1 MAMLRLFLGWGLMM
15 KARYFVSAGV
25 VAGLAGLSAV
35 TSPAHANAVTAD
47 AESANTNTDAN
58 TDADADAA
66 QREIIVT
73 GRNEGY
79 LALDIVR
86 ATKTP
91 TPLVDIPQAI
101 SVYTREQ
108 IEDQA
113 LQDLADVLRYTPGVS
128 SNQGEGHRDQITI
141 RGQDTTADFFVDGIR
156 DDVQYYRP
164 LYNLERVEVLKG
176 SNALL
181 FGRGGG
187 GGVVNR
193 VTKTPVLGETFYGG
207 SASVD
212 SFGAF
217 ALSGDI
223 NAAFGDSAGLRL
235 NAMYEEFDNHRDVY
249 GGNRIAIN
257 PTAGVS
263 LGERTKLL
271 LSYEYVD
278 DDRIVDRGIPAV
290 AGGTIANPAGPA
302 RGVYRTFFG
311 SPTANTSTL
320 TAHILRG
327 RLEHSFTDNLRY
339 DMTVQYADFDKA
351 YSNLFPIASNLAAG
365 RVSLDGYRDATQREN
380 FFIQGNLVWTGRT
393 GPLGHTLLAGY
404 EYGDQQSANSRQ
416 NARFVTSGTNTA
428 TFAFSNPLAIPA
440 FSFPATNRNT
450 VSDVTFYSLYVQDQ
464 VSLGDHFDIVAGVR
478 YDRFEI
484 DVNDI
489 QANRLLERTDDKWSP
504 RLGLIFKPIEPVSIY
519 ASYTKTF
526 LPRSGDQFLT
536 LTPAQATL
544 APESFDNYELGAKWD
559 IASDLRVSVA
569 VFQLDR
575 ENGVVVDPANP
586 ANSLLTGSRTRGFE
600 AQLTGQVLPGWQVNA
615 GYSYLDADERGRV
628 VAGTVANRAIG
639 QVPRHMASLW
649 NRYDVTERLGFGLGI
664 THHASQF
671 ASISN
676 TVRLPAYTRVD
687 AAVFFK
693 LSDQIDAQ
701 INVENLFDERYFP
714 ASHND
719 NNITT
724 GEPINARFTVRA
736 RF

>member
-1 MAMLRLFLGWGLMM
+1 MKSSVTRAVSTMAM
-15 KARYFVSAGV
+15 V
-25 VAGLAGLSAV
+25 LAG
-35 TSPAHANAVTAD
+35 TMISPAAATEATVA
-47 AESANTNTDAN
+47 AAAGAGATDAL
-58 TDADADAA
+58 DADADADR
-66 QREIIVT
+66 REIIVT

-86 ATKTP
+86 ASKTP
-91 TPLVDIPQAI
+91 TSLVDIPQAI

-128 SNQGEGHRDQITI
+128 SNQGEGHRDQISI

-193 VTKTPVLGETFYGG
+193 VTKTPVLDETFYGG
-207 SASVD
+207 AASVD

-217 ALSGDI
+217 ALTSDI
-223 NAAFGDSAGLRL
+223 NAALGESAGLRL
-235 NAMYEEFDNHRDVY
+235 NAMYEEFDNHRDVFE
-249 GGNRIAIN
+249 GNRIAIN
-257 PTAGVS
+257 PTAGFS
-263 LGERTKLL
+263 IGEKTRLV
-271 LSYEYVD
+271 LSYEYID
-278 DDRIVDRGIPAV
+278 DDRIVDRGIPSTT
-290 AGGTIANPAGPA
+290 GGTIANPAGPV
-302 RGVYRTFFG
+302 RGFYRTFFG
-311 SPTANTSTL
+311 SPAFNTTSL
-320 TAHILRG
+320 EAHILRG
-327 RLEHSFTDNLRY
+327 RFEHDFTDNLRY
-339 DMTVQYADFDKA
+339 DMTIQYADFDKA
-351 YSNLFPIASNLAAG
+351 YGNLFAVASNLAAG
-365 RVSLDGYRDATQREN
+365 RVTLDSYRDATQREN
-380 FFIQGNLVWTGRT
+380 LFVQGNLVWTGQT
-393 GPLGHTLLAGY
+393 GAISHTLLAGY
-404 EYGDQQSANSRQ
+404 EYGDQRSANSRQ
-416 NARFVTSGTNTA
+416 NGRFVTSGANTA
-428 TFAFSNPLAIPA
+428 TFAFTDPLVIPA
-440 FSFPATNRNT
+440 ISFPVNNRNT
-450 VSDVTFYSLYVQDQ
+450 VSDVTSYSVYLQDQ
-464 VSLGDHFDIVAGVR
+464 IGIGDHFDVVLGAR

-489 QANRLLERTDDKWSP
+489 QAGRRLSRTDTEWSP
-504 RLGLIFKPIEPVSIY
+504 RLGLIFKPAEQASIY

-544 APESFDNYELGAKWD
+544 APEAFDNYEFGAKWD
-559 IASDLRVSVA
+559 IAANLRVSAA

-575 ENGVVVDPANP
+575 ENGVVVNPANP

-615 GYSYLDADERGRV
+615 GYSYLDSDERGRV
-628 VAGTVANRAIG
+628 AAGTVANRSIG
-639 QVPRHMASLW
+639 QVPRHLASLW
-649 NRYDVTERLGFGLGI
+649 NRYDVNDRLGLGLGV
-664 THHASQF
+664 THQASQF

-676 TVRLPAYTRVD
+676 VVRLPAFTRVD

-693 LSDQIDAQ
+693 LSDQIEAQ

-724 GEPINARFTVRA
+724 GEPVNARFTVRA

>member
-1 MAMLRLFLGWGLMM
+1 MLFKSRLL
-15 KARYFVSAGV
+15 AAASAVSALAFAAPTFAQ
-25 VAGLAGLSAV
+25 VAGDAPQGEDSG
-35 TSPAHANAVTAD
+35 AD
-47 AESANTNTDAN
+47 D
-58 TDADADAA
+58 

-86 ATKTP
+86 AAKTP

-128 SNQGEGHRDQITI
+128 SNQGEGHRDQISI

-193 VTKTPVLGETFYGG
+193 VTKTPVLGETFVGG

-212 SFGAF
+212 TFGAF
-217 ALSGDI
+217 ALTSDV
-223 NAAFGDSAGLRL
+223 NAALGDSAGLRL
-235 NAMYEEFDNHRDVY
+235 NAMYEEFDNHRDAF

-257 PTAGVS
+257 PTIGAT
-263 LGERTKLL
+263 LGERTRLL
-271 LSYEYVD
+271 FSYEYVD
-278 DDRIVDRGIPAV
+278 DDRIVDRGIPSTT
-290 AGGTIANPAGPA
+290 GGTIANPAGPV
-302 RGVYRTFFG
+302 RGFYRTFFG
-311 SPTANTSTL
+311 SPELNTTSL

-327 RLEHSFTDNLRY
+327 RLEHSFTDTLRA
-339 DMTVQYADFDKA
+339 DLTVQYADYDKA
-351 YSNLFPIASNLAAG
+351 YTNLFATASNLAAG
-365 RVSLDGYRDATQREN
+365 RVTLDSYRDAQQREN
-380 FFIQGNLVWTGRT
+380 VFVQGNLVWTGTT
-393 GPLGHTLLAGY
+393 GPISHTLLAGF
-404 EYGDQQSANSRQ
+404 EYGDQQSANQRQ
-416 NARFVTSGTNTA
+416 NGRFATSGTNVA
-428 TFAFSNPLAIPA
+428 TFAFSDPLVIPA
-440 FSFPATNRNT
+440 ITFPVNNRNT
-450 VSDVTFYSLYVQDQ
+450 RSQVNVSSVYLQDQ
-464 VSLGDHFDIVAGVR
+464 IGIGDHFDIVLGAR

-489 QANRLLERTDDKWSP
+489 VAGRLLSRTDSEWSP
-504 RLGLIFKPIEPVSIY
+504 RLGLIFKPIEAMSFY

-526 LPRSGDQFLT
+526 LPRSGDQFLS
-536 LTPAQATL
+536 LTPTTATL
-544 APESFDNYELGAKWD
+544 APESFDNYEFGAKWD
-559 IASDLRVSVA
+559 IAENLRVSA
-569 VFQLDR
+569 AIFQLDR
-575 ENGVVVDPANP
+575 ENGVLVDPANP
-586 ANSLLTGSRTRGFE
+586 ANSILTGSRTRGFE
-600 AQLTGQVLPGWQVNA
+600 AQFTGQILPGWQVNA

-628 VAGTVANRAIG
+628 VAGALANRAIG
-639 QVPRHMASLW
+639 QVPRHLASLW
-649 NRYDVTERLGFGLGI
+649 NRYDVNERLGFGLGV
-664 THHASQF
+664 THQASQF

-676 TVRLPAYTRVD
+676 TVRLPAFTRVD

-693 LSDQIDAQ
+693 LTDQIEAQ
-701 INVENLFDERYFP
+701 VNVENLLDTRYFP

>member
-1 MAMLRLFLGWGLMM
+1 MKSCFARAVSTMAMVW
-15 KARYFVSAGV
+15 AGAV
-25 VAGLAGLSAV
+25 VMPAAATEATAVAAAAADPAGTEAV
-35 TSPAHANAVTAD
+35 D
-47 AESANTNTDAN
+47 AES
-58 TDADADAA
+58 DADR
-66 QREIIVT
+66 REIIVT

-86 ATKTP
+86 ASKTP
-91 TPLVDIPQAI
+91 TSLVDIPQAI

-128 SNQGEGHRDQITI
+128 TNQGEGHRDQISI

-193 VTKTPVLGETFYGG
+193 VTKTPVLDETFYGG

-217 ALSGDI
+217 ALTTDI
-223 NAAFGDSAGLRL
+223 NAALGESVGLRL
-235 NAMYEEFDNHRDVY
+235 NAMYEEFDNHRDVFE
-249 GGNRIAIN
+249 GNRIAIN
-257 PTAGVS
+257 PTAGFRI
-263 LGERTKLL
+263 GEKSRLV

-278 DDRIVDRGIPAV
+278 DDRIVDRGIPA
-290 AGGTIANPAGPA
+290 ATGGTVANPAGPV
-302 RGVYRTFFG
+302 RGFYRTFFG
-311 SPTANTSTL
+311 SPELNTTTL
-320 TAHILRG
+320 EAHILRG
-327 RLEHSFTDNLRY
+327 RLEHDFTDNLRY

-351 YSNLFPIASNLAAG
+351 YGNLFAAASNLAAG
-365 RVSLDGYRDATQREN
+365 RVTLDSYRDATQREN
-380 FFIQGNLVWTGRT
+380 FFVQGNLVWTGQT
-393 GPLGHTLLAGY
+393 GAISHTLLAGY
-404 EYGDQQSANSRQ
+404 EYGDQRSANSRQ
-416 NARFVTSGTNTA
+416 NGRFAISGTNIA
-428 TFAFSNPLAIPA
+428 TFAFTDPLVIPA
-440 FSFPATNRNT
+440 ITFPVNNRNT
-450 VSDVTFYSLYVQDQ
+450 VSDVTFYSVYLQDQ
-464 VSLGDHFDIVAGVR
+464 IGLGDHFDVVLGAR

-489 QANRLLERTDDKWSP
+489 QAGRQLSRTDTEWSP
-504 RLGLIFKPIEPVSIY
+504 RVGLIFKPLEQVSIY

-544 APESFDNYELGAKWD
+544 APEAFDNYEFGAKWD
-559 IASDLRVSVA
+559 IAANLRVSAA

-586 ANSLLTGSRTRGFE
+586 ANSLITGSRTRGFE
-600 AQLTGQVLPGWQVNA
+600 AQLTGQVMPGWQVNA

-628 VAGTVANRAIG
+628 VAGAVANRAIG
-639 QVPRHMASLW
+639 QVPRHLASLW
-649 NRYDVTERLGFGLGI
+649 NRYDVNDRLGFGLGV
-664 THHASQF
+664 THQASQF

-676 TVRLPAYTRVD
+676 IVRLPAFTRVD

-693 LSDQIDAQ
+693 LTDQIEAQ
-701 INVENLFDERYFP
+701 VNVENLFDERYFP

-724 GEPINARFTVRA
+724 GEPVNARFTVRA

>member
-1 MAMLRLFLGWGLMM
+1 MRIPVSWRWTAGASLAALNMVAMTAP
-15 KARYFVSAGV
+15 ARAEAVAADEAG
-25 VAGLAGLSAV
+25 
-35 TSPAHANAVTAD
+35 
-47 AESANTNTDAN
+47 AED
-58 TDADADAA
+58 

-73 GRNEGY
+73 GRTEGY

-86 ATKTP
+86 AAKTP

-193 VTKTPVLGETFYGG
+193 VTKTPVLGETFIAG
-207 SASVD
+207 SASFD
-212 SFGAF
+212 TFGAF
-217 ALSGDI
+217 ALTTDV
-223 NAAFGDSAGLRL
+223 NAALGDSAGLRL
-235 NAMYEEFDNHRDVY
+235 NAMYEEFDNHRDFF

-257 PTAGVS
+257 PTIGAA
-263 LGERTKLL
+263 LGENTRLL
-271 LSYEYVD
+271 FSYEYVD
-278 DDRIVDRGIPAV
+278 DDRIVDRGIPSTT
-290 AGGTIANPAGPA
+290 GGTVANPARPV
-302 RGVYRTFFG
+302 RGFYRTFFG
-311 SPTANTSTL
+311 SPEVNTTSL

-327 RLEHSFTDNLRY
+327 RLEHSFTDTLRA
-339 DMTVQYADFDKA
+339 DLTVQYADYDKA
-351 YSNLFPIASNLAAG
+351 YTNVFAAASNLAAG
-365 RVSLDGYRDATQREN
+365 RVTLDSYRDAQQREN
-380 FFIQGNLVWTGRT
+380 VFVQGNLVWTGTT
-393 GPLGHTLLAGY
+393 GPLSHTLLAGF
-404 EYGDQQSANSRQ
+404 EYGDQQSANQRQ
-416 NARFVTSGTNTA
+416 NGRFAASGSNIV
-428 TFAFSNPLAIPA
+428 TFAFTDPLAVPA
-440 FSFPATNRNT
+440 ITFPVNNRNT
-450 VSDVTFYSLYVQDQ
+450 RSQVNVSSVYLQDQ
-464 VSLGDHFDIVAGVR
+464 IGIGDHFDIVLGAR

-489 QANRLLERTDDKWSP
+489 AANRLLSRTDSEWSP
-504 RLGLIFKPIEPVSIY
+504 RLGLIFKPFEAVSFY

-526 LPRSGDQFLT
+526 LPRSGDQFLS
-536 LTPAQATL
+536 LTPTTATL
-544 APESFDNYELGAKWD
+544 APEAFDNYEFGAKWD
-559 IASDLRVSVA
+559 IAENLRVSA
-569 VFQLDR
+569 AIFQLDR

-586 ANSLLTGSRTRGFE
+586 ANSIITGSRTRGFE
-600 AQLTGQVLPGWQVNA
+600 AQFTGQILPGWQVNA

-628 VAGTVANRAIG
+628 VAGVVDNRRIG

-649 NRYDVTERLGFGLGI
+649 NRYDIDDRLGIGLGV
-664 THHASQF
+664 THQSSQF

-676 TVRLPAYTRVD
+676 TVRMPAFTRVD
-687 AAVFFK
+687 AALFFK
-693 LSDQIDAQ
+693 LTDRIEAQ
-701 INVENLFDERYFP
+701 LNVENLFDTRYFP

>member
-1 MAMLRLFLGWGLMM
+1 MISSLARASSILAMLG
-15 KARYFVSAGV
+15 AGALACPALASE
-25 VAGLAGLSAV
+25 AGAAAAAATTGETGGEAGGEAV
-35 TSPAHANAVTAD
+35 
-47 AESANTNTDAN
+47 
-58 TDADADAA
+58 DADADADR
-66 QREIIVT
+66 REIIVT
-73 GRNEGY
+73 GRSEGY

-86 ATKTP
+86 ASKTP
-91 TPLVDIPQAI
+91 TPLIDIPQAI

-128 SNQGEGHRDQITI
+128 TNQGEGHRDQISI
-141 RGQDTTADFFVDGIR
+141 RGQDTTADFFVDGVR

-164 LYNLERVEVLKG
+164 LYNLERVEILKG

-193 VTKTPVLGETFYGG
+193 VTKTPVLDETFYGG

-217 ALSGDI
+217 ALTGDI
-223 NAAFGDSAGLRL
+223 NAALGTNAGLRL
-235 NAMYEEFDNHRDVY
+235 NAIYEEFDNHRDAF
-249 GGNRIAIN
+249 GGDRIAIN
-257 PTAGVS
+257 PTAGFQI
-263 LGERTKLL
+263 GEKTRLL

-278 DDRIVDRGIPAV
+278 DDRIVDRGIPATT
-290 AGGTIANPAGPA
+290 GGTVANPAGPV
-302 RGVYRTFFG
+302 RGFYRTFFG
-311 SPTANTSTL
+311 SADVNRTSL
-320 TAHILRG
+320 VAHIVRG
-327 RLEHSFTDNLRY
+327 RFEHSFTDTLRY
-339 DMTVQYADFDKA
+339 DMTVQYADFDKS
-351 YSNLFPIASNLAAG
+351 YGNLFAVASNLAAG
-365 RVSLDGYRDATQREN
+365 RVTLDSYRDATQREN
-380 FFIQGNLVWTGRT
+380 LFVQGNLVWTGQT
-393 GPLGHTLLAGY
+393 GLFSHTLLAGY
-404 EYGDQQSANSRQ
+404 EFGDQRSANNRQ
-416 NARFVTSGTNTA
+416 NGRFAASGASVA
-428 TFAFSNPLAIPA
+428 TFAFTDPLVIPA
-440 FSFPATNRNT
+440 ITFPVTNRNT
-450 VSDVTFYSLYVQDQ
+450 VSDVTFTSVYLQDQ
-464 VSLGDHFDIVAGVR
+464 IGIGDHFDIVLGAR

-489 QANRLLERTDDKWSP
+489 QAGRQLSRTDTEWSP
-504 RLGLIFKPIEPVSIY
+504 RLGLIFKPVEQVSIY

-544 APESFDNYELGAKWD
+544 APEAFDNYEFGAKWE
-559 IASDLRVSVA
+559 IASNLGLSAA

-575 ENGVVVDPANP
+575 KNGVVVDPANP
-586 ANSLLTGSRTRGFE
+586 ASSLLTGSRTRGFE
-600 AQLTGQVLPGWQVNA
+600 AQLTGQLLPGWQINA

-628 VAGTVANRAIG
+628 VAGVVANRSIG
-639 QVPRHMASLW
+639 QVPRHLASLW
-649 NRYDVTERLGFGLGI
+649 NRYDVNDRLGFGLGV
-664 THHASQF
+664 THQASQF

-676 TVRLPAYTRVD
+676 TVRLPAFTRVD
-687 AAVFFK
+687 AALFFR

-701 INVENLFDERYFP
+701 INVENLFDTRYFP

>member
-1 MAMLRLFLGWGLMM
+1 M
-15 KARYFVSAGV
+15 KSTLAHASSTLAILWAGTLV
-25 VAGLAGLSAV
+25 IPAVAAGSPVHTAASAV
-35 TSPAHANAVTAD
+35 AQTD
-47 AESANTNTDAN
+47 MAEA
-58 TDADADAA
+58 DADADADR
-66 QREIIVT
+66 REIIVT
-73 GRNEGY
+73 GRSEGY

-86 ATKTP
+86 AAKTP
-91 TPLVDIPQAI
+91 TSLVDIPQAI

-128 SNQGEGHRDQITI
+128 SNQGEGHRDQISI

-187 GGVVNR
+187 GGVINR

-217 ALSGDI
+217 ALTSDV
-223 NAAFGDSAGLRL
+223 NAALGDSAGLRL
-235 NAMYEEFDNHRDVY
+235 NAMYEEFDNHRDVFS
-249 GGNRIAIN
+249 GNRIAIN
-257 PTAGVS
+257 PTAGFRV
-263 LGERTKLL
+263 GEKTRLL

-278 DDRIVDRGIPAV
+278 DDRIVDRGIPSTT
-290 AGGTIANPAGPA
+290 GGTIANPARPV
-302 RGVYRTFFG
+302 RGFYRTFFG
-311 SPTANTSTL
+311 SPQLNTTTL
-320 TAHILRG
+320 QAHIL
-327 RLEHSFTDNLRY
+327 HDFTDNLRY

-351 YSNLFPIASNLAAG
+351 YGNLFAAASNLAAG
-365 RVSLDGYRDATQREN
+365 RVTLDSYRDATQREN
-380 FFIQGNLVWTGRT
+380 FFVQGNLVWTGQT
-393 GPLGHTLLAGY
+393 GAISHTLLAGY
-404 EYGDQQSANSRQ
+404 EYGDQRSANSRQ
-416 NARFVTSGTNTA
+416 NGRFATSGTNIA
-428 TFAFSNPLAIPA
+428 TFAFTDPLVIPA
-440 FSFPATNRNT
+440 ITFPVNNRNT
-450 VSDVTFYSLYVQDQ
+450 VSDVTFYSLYLQDQ
-464 VSLGDHFDIVAGVR
+464 IGIGDHFDIVLGAR

-484 DVNDI
+484 DVDDI
-489 QANRLLERTDDKWSP
+489 QANRQLSRTDTEWSP
-504 RLGLIFKPIEPVSIY
+504 RLGLIFKPLEHVSIY

-544 APESFDNYELGAKWD
+544 APEAFDNYEFGAKWD
-559 IASDLRVSVA
+559 IAGNVRVSAA

-586 ANSLLTGSRTRGFE
+586 ANSLITGSRTRGFE

-615 GYSYLDADERGRV
+615 GYSYLDADERGRI
-628 VAGTVANRAIG
+628 VAGAVANRSIG
-639 QVPRHMASLW
+639 QVPRHMGSLW
-649 NRYDVTERLGFGLGI
+649 NRYDVNDRLGFGLGVL
-664 THHASQF
+664 HQASQF

-676 TVRLPAYTRVD
+676 IVRLPAFTRVD

>member
-1 MAMLRLFLGWGLMM
+1 MKSTLAQASSTLAILWAGTLVLPAAAGSPVHAAASAAAQTDMA
-15 KARYFVSAGV
+15 
-25 VAGLAGLSAV
+25 
-35 TSPAHANAVTAD
+35 
-47 AESANTNTDAN
+47 
-58 TDADADAA
+58 DADADADA
-66 QREIIVT
+66 DRREIIVT
-73 GRNEGY
+73 GRSEGY

-86 ATKTP
+86 AAKTP
-91 TPLVDIPQAI
+91 TSLVDIPQAI

-128 SNQGEGHRDQITI
+128 SNQGEGHRDQISI

-187 GGVVNR
+187 GGVINR

-217 ALSGDI
+217 ALTSDI
-223 NAAFGDSAGLRL
+223 NAALGDAAGLRL
-235 NAMYEEFDNHRDVY
+235 NAMYEEFDNHRDVFS
-249 GGNRIAIN
+249 GNRIAIN
-257 PTAGVS
+257 PTAGFRV
-263 LGERTKLL
+263 GEKTRLL
-271 LSYEYVD
+271 LSYEFVD
-278 DDRIVDRGIPAV
+278 DDRIVDRGIPSTT
-290 AGGTIANPAGPA
+290 GGTIASPA
-302 RGVYRTFFG
+302 RPVRGFYRTFFG
-311 SPTANTSTL
+311 SPQLNTTTL
-320 TAHILRG
+320 QAHILRG
-327 RLEHSFTDNLRY
+327 RVEHDLTDNLRY

-351 YSNLFPIASNLAAG
+351 YGNLFPVASNLAAG
-365 RVSLDGYRDATQREN
+365 RVTLDSYRDATKREN
-380 FFIQGNLVWTGRT
+380 FFVQGNLVWTGQT
-393 GPLGHTLLAGY
+393 GAISHTLLAGY
-404 EYGDQQSANSRQ
+404 EYGDQRSANSRQ
-416 NARFVTSGTNTA
+416 NGRFATSGTNTA
-428 TFAFSNPLAIPA
+428 TFAFTDPLVIPA
-440 FSFPATNRNT
+440 ITFPVNNRNT
-450 VSDVTFYSLYVQDQ
+450 VSDVTFYSLYLQDQ
-464 VSLGDHFDIVAGVR
+464 IGIGDHFDIVLGAR

-484 DVNDI
+484 DVDDI
-489 QANRLLERTDDKWSP
+489 QASRQLSRTDTEWSP
-504 RLGLIFKPIEPVSIY
+504 RLGLIFKPLEQVSIY

-544 APESFDNYELGAKWD
+544 APEAFDNYEFGAKWD
-559 IASDLRVSVA
+559 IAGNVRVSAA

-586 ANSLLTGSRTRGFE
+586 ANSLITGSRTRGFE

-615 GYSYLDADERGRV
+615 GYSYLDADERGRI
-628 VAGTVANRAIG
+628 VAGAVATRSIG

-649 NRYDVTERLGFGLGI
+649 NRYDVNDRLGFGLGVL
-664 THHASQF
+664 HQASQF

-676 TVRLPAYTRVD
+676 IVRLPAFTRVD

>member
-1 MAMLRLFLGWGLMM
+1 MRGNVRIAGALAAVSWLAM
-15 KARYFVSAGV
+15 VSA
-25 VAGLAGLSAV
+25 
-35 TSPAHANAVTAD
+35 TSPAYAASDNAAAD
-47 AESANTNTDAN
+47 AIDAATSAD
-58 TDADADAA
+58 A

-86 ATKTP
+86 AAKTP

-128 SNQGEGHRDQITI
+128 SNQGEGHRDQISI

-193 VTKTPVLGETFYGG
+193 VTKTPVLGETFYAG

-217 ALSGDI
+217 ALTSDV
-223 NAAFGDSAGLRL
+223 NASLGDSAGFRM
-235 NAMYEEFDNHRDVY
+235 NSMYEEFDNHRDFF
-249 GGNRIAIN
+249 GGDRIAIN
-257 PTAGVS
+257 PTIGAA
-263 LGERTKLL
+263 LGERTRLL
-271 LSYEYVD
+271 LSYEYID
-278 DDRIVDRGIPAV
+278 DDRIVDRGIPATT
-290 AGGTIANPAGPA
+290 GGTIANPARPV
-302 RGVYRTFFG
+302 RGFYRTFFG
-311 SPTANTSTL
+311 SPQINRTSL
-320 TAHILRG
+320 EAHIVRG

-339 DMTVQYADFDKA
+339 DMTVQYADYDKA
-351 YSNLFPIASNLAAG
+351 YGNLFAIASNLAAG
-365 RVSLDGYRDATQREN
+365 RVTLDSYRDSTRREN
-380 FFIQGNLVWTGRT
+380 VFVQGNLVWTGQT
-393 GPLGHTLLAGY
+393 GPFSHTLLAGY
-404 EYGDQQSANSRQ
+404 EYGDQRSANSRQ
-416 NARFVTSGTNTA
+416 NGRFATSGTSTA
-428 TFAFSNPLAIPA
+428 TFAFADPLVIPA
-440 FSFPATNRNT
+440 ITFPVTNRNT
-450 VSDVTFYSLYVQDQ
+450 VSNATVYSLYLQDQ
-464 VSLGDHFDIVAGVR
+464 IGIGEHFDVVLGAR

-489 QANRLLERTDDKWSP
+489 QAARQLSRTDTEWSP
-504 RLGLIFKPIEPVSIY
+504 RIGLIFKPVEQMSFY

-544 APESFDNYELGAKWD
+544 APEAFDNYEIGAKWD
-559 IASDLRVSVA
+559 IADNLRVSA
-569 VFQLDR
+569 AIFQLDR

-586 ANSLLTGSRTRGFE
+586 SNSLITGSRTRGFE
-600 AQLTGQVLPGWQVNA
+600 AQFTGQITPAWQVNA

-628 VAGTVANRAIG
+628 AAGAIANRSIG
-639 QVPRHMASLW
+639 QVPRHLASVW
-649 NRYDVTERLGFGLGI
+649 NRYDVNDRLGFGLGV
-664 THHASQF
+664 THQASQF

-676 TVRLPAYTRVD
+676 TVRLPAFTRVD

-693 LSDQIDAQ
+693 VTEQIDAQ
-701 INVENLFDERYFP
+701 INVENLFDDRYFP

-724 GEPINARFTVRA
+724 GEPINARFTLRA

>member
-1 MAMLRLFLGWGLMM
+1 MRGNVRIAGALAAVSWLAMM
-15 KARYFVSAGV
+15 SA
-25 VAGLAGLSAV
+25 
-35 TSPAHANAVTAD
+35 TSPAYAASDNAAAD
-47 AESANTNTDAN
+47 AIDAATSAD
-58 TDADADAA
+58 A

-86 ATKTP
+86 AAKTP

-128 SNQGEGHRDQITI
+128 SNQGEGHRDQISI

-193 VTKTPVLGETFYGG
+193 VTKTPVLGETFYAG

-212 SFGAF
+212 SLGAF
-217 ALSGDI
+217 ALTSDV
-223 NAAFGDSAGLRL
+223 NASLGDSAGFRM
-235 NAMYEEFDNHRDVY
+235 NSMYEEFDNHRDFF
-249 GGNRIAIN
+249 GGDRIAIN
-257 PTAGVS
+257 PTIGAA
-263 LGERTKLL
+263 LGERTRLL
-271 LSYEYVD
+271 LSYEYID
-278 DDRIVDRGIPAV
+278 DDRIVDRGIPATT
-290 AGGTIANPAGPA
+290 GGTIANPARPV
-302 RGVYRTFFG
+302 RGFYRTFFG
-311 SPTANTSTL
+311 SPQINRTSL
-320 TAHILRG
+320 EAHIVRG

-339 DMTVQYADFDKA
+339 DMTVQYADYDKA
-351 YSNLFPIASNLAAG
+351 YGNLFAIASNLAAG
-365 RVSLDGYRDATQREN
+365 RVTLDSYRDSTRREN
-380 FFIQGNLVWTGRT
+380 VFVQGNLVWTGQT
-393 GPLGHTLLAGY
+393 GPFSHTLLAGY
-404 EYGDQQSANSRQ
+404 EYGDQRSANSRQ
-416 NARFVTSGTNTA
+416 NGRFATSGTSTA
-428 TFAFSNPLAIPA
+428 TFAFADPLVIPA
-440 FSFPATNRNT
+440 ITFPVTNRNT
-450 VSDVTFYSLYVQDQ
+450 VSNATVYSLYLQDQ
-464 VSLGDHFDIVAGVR
+464 IGIGEHFDVVLGAR

-489 QANRLLERTDDKWSP
+489 QAARQLSRTDTEWSP
-504 RLGLIFKPIEPVSIY
+504 RIGLIFKPVEQMSFY

-544 APESFDNYELGAKWD
+544 APEAFDNYEIGAKWD
-559 IASDLRVSVA
+559 IADNLRVSA
-569 VFQLDR
+569 AIFQLDR

-586 ANSLLTGSRTRGFE
+586 SNSLITGSRTRGFE
-600 AQLTGQVLPGWQVNA
+600 AQFTGQITPAWQVNA

-628 VAGTVANRAIG
+628 AAGAIANRSIG
-639 QVPRHMASLW
+639 QVPRHLASVW
-649 NRYDVTERLGFGLGI
+649 NRYDVNDRLGFGLGV
-664 THHASQF
+664 THQASQF

-676 TVRLPAYTRVD
+676 TVRLPAFTRVD

-693 LSDQIDAQ
+693 VTEQIDAQ
-701 INVENLFDERYFP
+701 INVENLFDDRYFP

-724 GEPINARFTVRA
+724 GEPINARFTLRA

>member
-1 MAMLRLFLGWGLMM
+1 MLFKSRLLV
-15 KARYFVSAGV
+15 AVSAVSVLSLGAPAFAQT
-25 VAGLAGLSAV
+25 AG
-35 TSPAHANAVTAD
+35 
-47 AESANTNTDAN
+47 
-58 TDADADAA
+58 DAA
-66 QREIIVT
+66 QGEDTAAEDQREIIVT
-73 GRNEGY
+73 GRSEGY

-86 ATKTP
+86 AAKTP

-128 SNQGEGHRDQITI
+128 SNQGEGHRDQISI
-141 RGQDTTADFFVDGIR
+141 RGQDTTADFFVDGVR

-164 LYNLERVEVLKG
+164 LYNLERVEILKG

-212 SFGAF
+212 TFGAF
-217 ALSGDI
+217 ALTSDV
-223 NAAFGDSAGLRL
+223 NAALGDSAGLRI
-235 NAMYEEFDNHRDVY
+235 NTMYEEFDNHRDAF

-257 PTAGVS
+257 PTIGAA
-263 LGERTKLL
+263 LGEKTRLL
-271 LSYEYVD
+271 FSYEFID
-278 DDRIVDRGIPAV
+278 DDRIVDRGIPSTT
-290 AGGTIANPAGPA
+290 GGTIANPAGPV

-311 SPTANTSTL
+311 SPELNTTSL
-320 TAHILRG
+320 EAHILRG
-327 RLEHSFTDNLRY
+327 RLEHSFTDTLRF
-339 DMTVQYADFDKA
+339 DMTVQYADYDKA
-351 YSNLFPIASNLAAG
+351 YTNLFAAASNLAAG
-365 RVSLDGYRDATQREN
+365 RVTLDSYRDTTQREN
-380 FFIQGNLVWTGRT
+380 FFVQGNLVWTGQT
-393 GPLGHTLLAGY
+393 GPLSHTLLAGF
-404 EYGDQQSANSRQ
+404 EYGDQQSANARQ
-416 NARFVTSGTNTA
+416 NGRFATSGTNVA
-428 TFAFSNPLAIPA
+428 TFAFTDPLVIPA
-440 FSFPATNRNT
+440 ITFPVNNRNT
-450 VSDVTFYSLYVQDQ
+450 RSQVNFTSVYLQDQ
-464 VSLGDHFDIVAGVR
+464 IGIGEYFDLVLGAR

-489 QANRLLERTDDKWSP
+489 QAGRLLARTDTEWSP
-504 RLGLIFKPIEPVSIY
+504 RLGLIFKPMEQMSFY

-526 LPRSGDQFLT
+526 LPRSGDQFLS

-544 APESFDNYELGAKWD
+544 APESFDNYEIGAKWD
-559 IASDLRVSVA
+559 IADNLRVSA
-569 VFQLDR
+569 AIFQLDR

-586 ANSLLTGSRTRGFE
+586 ANSILTGSRTRGFE
-600 AQLTGQVLPGWQVNA
+600 AQFTGQILPGWQVNA

-628 VAGTVANRAIG
+628 VAGALANRAIG

-649 NRYDVTERLGFGLGI
+649 NRYDVNERLGFGLGV
-664 THHASQF
+664 THQASQF

-676 TVRLPAYTRVD
+676 TVRLPAFTRVD
-687 AAVFFK
+687 AALFFK
-693 LSDQIDAQ
+693 LTDQIEAQ
-701 INVENLFDERYFP
+701 VNVENLFDTRYFP

>member
-1 MAMLRLFLGWGLMM
+1 M
-15 KARYFVSAGV
+15 KSTLAHASSTLAILWAGTLV
-25 VAGLAGLSAV
+25 IPAAAAGSTVHTAASAV
-35 TSPAHANAVTAD
+35 AQTD
-47 AESANTNTDAN
+47 MAEA
-58 TDADADAA
+58 DADADDDR
-66 QREIIVT
+66 REIIVT
-73 GRNEGY
+73 GRSEGY

-86 ATKTP
+86 AAKTP
-91 TPLVDIPQAI
+91 TSLVDIPQAI

-128 SNQGEGHRDQITI
+128 SNQGEGHRDQISI

-187 GGVVNR
+187 GGVINR

-217 ALSGDI
+217 ALTSDV
-223 NAAFGDSAGLRL
+223 NAALGDSAGLRL
-235 NAMYEEFDNHRDVY
+235 NAMYEEFDNHRDVFS
-249 GGNRIAIN
+249 GNRIAIN
-257 PTAGVS
+257 PTAGFRV
-263 LGERTKLL
+263 GEKTRLL

-278 DDRIVDRGIPAV
+278 DDRIVDRGIPSTT
-290 AGGTIANPAGPA
+290 GGTIANPARPV
-302 RGVYRTFFG
+302 RGFYRTFFG
-311 SPTANTSTL
+311 SPQLNTTTL
-320 TAHILRG
+320 QAHILRG
-327 RLEHSFTDNLRY
+327 RVEHDFTDNLRY

-351 YSNLFPIASNLAAG
+351 YGNLFAAASNLAAG
-365 RVSLDGYRDATQREN
+365 RVTLDSYRDATQREN
-380 FFIQGNLVWTGRT
+380 FFVQGNLVWTGQT
-393 GPLGHTLLAGY
+393 GAISHTLLAGY
-404 EYGDQQSANSRQ
+404 EYGDQRSANSRQ
-416 NARFVTSGTNTA
+416 NGRFATSGTNIA
-428 TFAFSNPLAIPA
+428 TFAFTDPLVIPA
-440 FSFPATNRNT
+440 ITFPVNNRNT
-450 VSDVTFYSLYVQDQ
+450 VSDVTFYSLYLQDQ
-464 VSLGDHFDIVAGVR
+464 IGIGDHFDIVLGAR

-484 DVNDI
+484 DVDDI
-489 QANRLLERTDDKWSP
+489 QANRQLSRTDTEWSP
-504 RLGLIFKPIEPVSIY
+504 RLGLIFKPLEQVSIY

-544 APESFDNYELGAKWD
+544 APEAFDNYEFGAKWD
-559 IASDLRVSVA
+559 IAGNVRVSAA

-586 ANSLLTGSRTRGFE
+586 ANSLITGSRTRGFE

-615 GYSYLDADERGRV
+615 GYSYLDADERGRI
-628 VAGTVANRAIG
+628 VAGAVANRSIG

-649 NRYDVTERLGFGLGI
+649 NRYDVNDRLGFGLGVL
-664 THHASQF
+664 HQASQF

-676 TVRLPAYTRVD
+676 IVRLPAFTRVD

>member
-1 MAMLRLFLGWGLMM
+1 MLFKSRLL
-15 KARYFVSAGV
+15 AAASAVSALAFAAPTFAQ
-25 VAGLAGLSAV
+25 VAGDAPQGEDSG
-35 TSPAHANAVTAD
+35 AD
-47 AESANTNTDAN
+47 D
-58 TDADADAA
+58 

-86 ATKTP
+86 AAKTP

-128 SNQGEGHRDQITI
+128 SNQGEGHRDQISI

-193 VTKTPVLGETFYGG
+193 VTKTPVLGETFVGG

-212 SFGAF
+212 TFGAF
-217 ALSGDI
+217 ALTSDV
-223 NAAFGDSAGLRL
+223 NAALGDSAGLRL
-235 NAMYEEFDNHRDVY
+235 NAMYEEFDNHRDAF
-249 GGNRIAIN
+249 GGDRIAIN
-257 PTAGVS
+257 PTIGAT
-263 LGERTKLL
+263 LGERTRLL
-271 LSYEYVD
+271 FSYEYVD
-278 DDRIVDRGIPAV
+278 DDRIVDRGIPSTT
-290 AGGTIANPAGPA
+290 GGTIANPAGPV
-302 RGVYRTFFG
+302 RGFYRTFFG
-311 SPTANTSTL
+311 SPELNTTSL

-327 RLEHSFTDNLRY
+327 RLEHSFTDTLRA
-339 DMTVQYADFDKA
+339 DLTVQYADYDKA
-351 YSNLFPIASNLAAG
+351 YTNLFATASNLAAG
-365 RVSLDGYRDATQREN
+365 RVTLDSYRDAQQREN
-380 FFIQGNLVWTGRT
+380 VFVQGNLVWTGTT
-393 GPLGHTLLAGY
+393 GPISHTLLAGF
-404 EYGDQQSANSRQ
+404 EYGDQQSANQRQ
-416 NARFVTSGTNTA
+416 NGRFATSGTNVA
-428 TFAFSNPLAIPA
+428 TFAFSDPLVIPA
-440 FSFPATNRNT
+440 ITFPVNNRNT
-450 VSDVTFYSLYVQDQ
+450 RSQVNVSSVYLQDQ
-464 VSLGDHFDIVAGVR
+464 IGIGDHFDIVLGAR

-489 QANRLLERTDDKWSP
+489 VAGRLLSRTDSEWSP
-504 RLGLIFKPIEPVSIY
+504 RLGLIFKPIEAMSFY

-526 LPRSGDQFLT
+526 LPRSGDQFLS
-536 LTPAQATL
+536 LTPTTATL
-544 APESFDNYELGAKWD
+544 APESFDNYEFGAKWD
-559 IASDLRVSVA
+559 IAENLRVSA
-569 VFQLDR
+569 AIFQLDR

-586 ANSLLTGSRTRGFE
+586 ANSILTGSRTRGFE
-600 AQLTGQVLPGWQVNA
+600 AQFTGQILPGWQVNA

-628 VAGTVANRAIG
+628 VAGALANRAIG
-639 QVPRHMASLW
+639 QVPRHLASLW
-649 NRYDVTERLGFGLGI
+649 NRYDVNGRLGFGLGV
-664 THHASQF
+664 THQASQF

-676 TVRLPAYTRVD
+676 TVRLPAFTRVD

-693 LSDQIDAQ
+693 LTDQIEAQ
-701 INVENLFDERYFP
+701 VNVENLLDTRYFP

>member
-1 MAMLRLFLGWGLMM
+1 MLFKSRLLVAVSIVAVLGMATPAL
-15 KARYFVSAGV
+15 AQSAGD
-25 VAGLAGLSAV
+25 AV
-35 TSPAHANAVTAD
+35 QGEDTA
-47 AESANTNTDAN
+47 
-58 TDADADAA
+58 ADD

-86 ATKTP
+86 AAKTP

-113 LQDLADVLRYTPGVS
+113 LQDLSDVLRYTPGVS
-128 SNQGEGHRDQITI
+128 SNQGEGHRDQISI

-164 LYNLERVEVLKG
+164 LYNLERVEILKG

-193 VTKTPVLGETFYGG
+193 VTKTPVLGETFFGG

-212 SFGAF
+212 TFGAF
-217 ALSGDI
+217 ALTSDI
-223 NAAFGDSAGLRL
+223 NAALGDTAGLRL
-235 NAMYEEFDNHRDVY
+235 NAMYEEFDNHRDFF

-257 PTAGVS
+257 PTIGAA
-263 LGERTKLL
+263 LGEKTRLL
-271 LSYEYVD
+271 FSYEYVD
-278 DDRIVDRGIPAV
+278 DDRIVDRGIPSTT
-290 AGGTIANPAGPA
+290 GGTIANPARPV
-302 RGVYRTFFG
+302 RGFYRTFFG
-311 SPTANTSTL
+311 SPQLNTTTL

-327 RLEHSFTDNLRY
+327 RLEHSFTDTLRA
-339 DMTVQYADFDKA
+339 DLTVQYADYDKA
-351 YSNLFPIASNLAAG
+351 YGNLFAAASNLAAG
-365 RVSLDGYRDATQREN
+365 RVTLDSYRDAQQREN
-380 FFIQGNLVWTGRT
+380 VFVQGNLVWTGQT
-393 GPLGHTLLAGY
+393 GPISHTLLAGF
-404 EYGDQQSANSRQ
+404 EYGDQQSANQRQ
-416 NARFVTSGTNTA
+416 NGRFATSGTNVA
-428 TFAFSNPLAIPA
+428 TFAFTDPLVIPA
-440 FSFPATNRNT
+440 ITFPVNNRNT
-450 VSDVTFYSLYVQDQ
+450 LSQVNVASVYLQDQ
-464 VSLGDHFDIVAGVR
+464 IGIGDHFDIVLGAR

-489 QANRLLERTDDKWSP
+489 VANRLLSRTDSEWSP
-504 RLGLIFKPIEPVSIY
+504 RLGLIFKPIEAMSFY

-544 APESFDNYELGAKWD
+544 APESFDNYEFGAKWD
-559 IASDLRVSVA
+559 IAENLRVSA
-569 VFQLDR
+569 AIFQLDR

-586 ANSLLTGSRTRGFE
+586 ANSIITGSRTRGLE
-600 AQLTGQVLPGWQVNA
+600 AQFTGQILPGWQVNA

-628 VAGTVANRAIG
+628 VAGVVDNRRIG

-649 NRYDVTERLGFGLGI
+649 NRYDVNERLGFGLGV
-664 THHASQF
+664 THQASQF

-676 TVRLPAYTRVD
+676 TVRLPAFTRVD
-687 AAVFFK
+687 AALFFK
-693 LSDQIDAQ
+693 LTEQIEAQ
-701 INVENLFDERYFP
+701 VNVENVFDTRYFP

>member
-1 MAMLRLFLGWGLMM
+1 MLFKSRLLVAVSTVAVLGMATPAL
-15 KARYFVSAGV
+15 AQSAGE
-25 VAGLAGLSAV
+25 AV
-35 TSPAHANAVTAD
+35 QGEDTA
-47 AESANTNTDAN
+47 
-58 TDADADAA
+58 ADD

-86 ATKTP
+86 AAKTP

-128 SNQGEGHRDQITI
+128 SNQGEGHRDQISI

-193 VTKTPVLGETFYGG
+193 VTKTPVLGETFFGG

-212 SFGAF
+212 TFRAF
-217 ALSGDI
+217 ALTSDI
-223 NAAFGDSAGLRL
+223 NAALGDSAGLRL
-235 NAMYEEFDNHRDVY
+235 NAMYEEFDNHRDFF

-257 PTAGVS
+257 PTIGAA
-263 LGERTKLL
+263 LGEKTRLL

-278 DDRIVDRGIPAV
+278 DDRTVDRGIPSTT
-290 AGGTIANPAGPA
+290 GGTIANPARPV
-302 RGVYRTFFG
+302 RGFYRTFFG
-311 SPTANTSTL
+311 SPQLNTTSL

-327 RLEHSFTDNLRY
+327 RLEHSFTDTLRA
-339 DMTVQYADFDKA
+339 DLTVQYADYDKA
-351 YSNLFPIASNLAAG
+351 YTNLFAAASNLAAG
-365 RVSLDGYRDATQREN
+365 RVTLDSYRDTTKREN
-380 FFIQGNLVWTGRT
+380 FFVQGNLVWTGQT
-393 GPLGHTLLAGY
+393 GPLSHTLLAGF
-404 EYGDQQSANSRQ
+404 EYGDQQSANQRQ
-416 NARFVTSGTNTA
+416 NGRFATSGTNTA
-428 TFAFSNPLAIPA
+428 TFAFTDPLVIPA
-440 FSFPATNRNT
+440 ITFPVTNRNT
-450 VSDVTFYSLYVQDQ
+450 RSDVTFTSVYLQDQ
-464 VSLGDHFDIVAGVR
+464 IGLGDHFDIVLGAR

-489 QANRLLERTDDKWSP
+489 VAGRLLARTDSEWSP
-504 RLGLIFKPIEPVSIY
+504 RLGLIFKPIEAMSFY

-559 IASDLRVSVA
+559 IAENLRVSA
-569 VFQLDR
+569 AIFQLDR

-586 ANSLLTGSRTRGFE
+586 ANSILTGSRTRGFE
-600 AQLTGQVLPGWQVNA
+600 AQFTGQILPGWQINA

-628 VAGTVANRAIG
+628 VAGVLANRAIG

-649 NRYDVTERLGFGLGI
+649 NRYDVNERLGFGLGV
-664 THHASQF
+664 THQASQF

-676 TVRLPAYTRVD
+676 TVRLPAFTRVD

-693 LSDQIDAQ
+693 LTDRIEAQ
-701 INVENLFDERYFP
+701 VNVENLFDTRYFP

>member
-1 MAMLRLFLGWGLMM
+1 MLFKSRLLVAASAVSVVALAAPAF
-15 KARYFVSAGV
+15 AQSAG
-25 VAGLAGLSAV
+25 
-35 TSPAHANAVTAD
+35 
-47 AESANTNTDAN
+47 
-58 TDADADAA
+58 DAA
-66 QREIIVT
+66 QGEDAAAGDQREIIVT

-86 ATKTP
+86 AAKTP

-128 SNQGEGHRDQITI
+128 SNQGEGHRDQISI

-164 LYNLERVEVLKG
+164 LYNLERVEILKG

-193 VTKTPVLGETFYGG
+193 VTKTPVLGETFFGG

-217 ALSGDI
+217 AFTSDV
-223 NAAFGDSAGLRL
+223 NAALGGSAGLRV
-235 NAMYEEFDNHRDVY
+235 NAMYEEFDNHRDFF
-249 GGNRIAIN
+249 GGNRVAIN
-257 PTAGVS
+257 PTIGAT
-263 LGERTKLL
+263 LGEKTRLL
-271 LSYEYVD
+271 FSYEYVD
-278 DDRIVDRGIPAV
+278 DDRTVDRGIPSTT
-290 AGGTIANPAGPA
+290 GGTIANPARPV
-302 RGVYRTFFG
+302 RGFYRTFFG
-311 SPTANTSTL
+311 SPQLNTTTL

-327 RLEHSFTDNLRY
+327 RLEHSFTDTLRA
-339 DMTVQYADFDKA
+339 DLTVQYADYDKA
-351 YSNLFPIASNLAAG
+351 YTNLFAAASNLAAG
-365 RVSLDGYRDATQREN
+365 RVTLDSYRDTTQREN
-380 FFIQGNLVWTGRT
+380 FFVQGNLVWTGQT
-393 GPLGHTLLAGY
+393 GPLSHTLLAGF
-404 EYGDQQSANSRQ
+404 EYGDQQSANARQ
-416 NARFVTSGTNTA
+416 NGRFATSGSNVA
-428 TFAFSNPLAIPA
+428 TFAFTDPLNIPA
-440 FSFPATNRNT
+440 ITFPVTNRNT
-450 VSDVTFYSLYVQDQ
+450 RSQVNFTSVYLQDQ
-464 VSLGDHFDIVAGVR
+464 IGIGDHFDIVLGAR

-489 QANRLLERTDDKWSP
+489 QANRLLSRTDSEWSP
-504 RLGLIFKPIEPVSIY
+504 RLGLIFKPIEAMSFY

-526 LPRSGDQFLT
+526 LPRSGDQFLS

-544 APESFDNYELGAKWD
+544 APESFDNYEIGAKWD
-559 IASDLRVSVA
+559 IAENLRVSA
-569 VFQLDR
+569 AIFQLDR

-586 ANSLLTGSRTRGFE
+586 ANSILTGSRTRGFE
-600 AQLTGQVLPGWQVNA
+600 AQLTGQILPGWQINA

-628 VAGTVANRAIG
+628 VAGALANRAIG

-664 THHASQF
+664 THQASQF

-676 TVRLPAYTRVD
+676 TVRLPAFTRVD

-693 LSDQIDAQ
+693 LTDRIEAQ
-701 INVENLFDERYFP
+701 VNVENLFDTRYFP

>member
-1 MAMLRLFLGWGLMM
+1 MTARFFISASAAACAVMLTSATAPVMAQTATDTL
-15 KARYFVSAGV
+15 ASDSA
-25 VAGLAGLSAV
+25 
-35 TSPAHANAVTAD
+35 
-47 AESANTNTDAN
+47 E
-58 TDADADAA
+58 ADAA

-73 GRNEGY
+73 GRSEGY

-86 ATKTP
+86 AAKTP

-164 LYNLERVEVLKG
+164 LYNLERVEILKG

-193 VTKTPVLGETFYGG
+193 VTKTPVLDETFYGG

-217 ALSGDI
+217 AFTTDVNLALGDV
-223 NAAFGDSAGLRL
+223 AGFRL
-235 NAMYEEFDNHRDVY
+235 NAMVEEFDNHRDVF
-249 GGNRIAIN
+249 GGNRFAVN
-257 PTAGVS
+257 PSVGVS
-263 LGERTKLL
+263 LGEKTRLL
-271 LSYEYVD
+271 VSYEYVD

-290 AGGTIANPAGPA
+290 AGGTVVNPAGPA

-311 SPTANTSTL
+311 SPDANTATL
-320 TAHILRG
+320 QAHILRG

-339 DMTVQYADFDKA
+339 DMTVQYADFEKA
-351 YSNLFPIASNLAAG
+351 YSNIYAIASNLAAG
-365 RVSLDGYRDATQREN
+365 RVGLDGYRDATQRKN
-380 FFIQGNLVWTGRT
+380 FLIQGNLVWTGQT
-393 GPLGHTLLAGY
+393 GPIGHTLLAGY
-404 EYGDQQSANSRQ
+404 EYGDQQSANNRQ
-416 NARFVTSGTNTA
+416 NVRFASTGTNTVSL
-428 TFAFSNPLAIPA
+428 AFSDPLVIPA
-440 FSFPATNRNT
+440 FAFPVNNRNT
-450 VSDVTFYSLYVQDQ
+450 VSDVTFYSVYVQDQ
-464 VSLGDHFDIVAGVR
+464 ISLGDHFDIVAGVR

-489 QANRLLERTDDKWSP
+489 QAARVLGRTDDKWSP
-504 RLGLIFKPIEPVSIY
+504 RLGLIFKPIEPVSFY
-519 ASYTKTF
+519 ASYTRTF
-526 LPRSGDQFLT
+526 LPRSGDQFLS

-544 APESFDNYELGAKWD
+544 APESFDNYEIGAKWD
-559 IASDLRVSVA
+559 IASDLRVSIA
-569 VFQLDR
+569 LFQLDR

-600 AQLTGQVLPGWQVNA
+600 AQFTGQVLPGWQVNA

-628 VAGTVANRAIG
+628 VAGLVDNRAIG

-649 NRYDVTERLGFGLGI
+649 NRYDVTERLGFGLGVI
-664 THHASQF
+664 HQASQF

-676 TVRLPAYTRVD
+676 TVRLPAFTRVD

>member
-1 MAMLRLFLGWGLMM
+1 MHITSRLLV
-15 KARYFVSAGV
+15 AVSA
-25 VAGLAGLSAV
+25 VALSGFAFPAFAASAPEGSGAGDA
-35 TSPAHANAVTAD
+35 AAGAD
-47 AESANTNTDAN
+47 AEAGD
-58 TDADADAA
+58 

-86 ATKTP
+86 AAKTP

-113 LQDLADVLRYTPGVS
+113 LQDIADVLRYTPGVS
-128 SNQGEGHRDQITI
+128 SNQGEGHRDQISI

-193 VTKTPVLGETFYGG
+193 VTKTPVLGETFVGG

-212 SFGAF
+212 TFGAF
-217 ALSGDI
+217 ALTSDI
-223 NAAFGDSAGLRL
+223 NAALGDSAGLRL
-235 NAMYEEFDNHRDVY
+235 NAMYEEFDNHRDFF

-257 PTAGVS
+257 PTVGVA
-263 LGERTKLL
+263 LGEKTRLL

-278 DDRIVDRGIPAV
+278 DDRIVDRGIPATT
-290 AGGTIANPAGPA
+290 GGTVASPA
-302 RGVYRTFFG
+302 RPVRGSYRTFFG
-311 SPTANTSTL
+311 SPQLNTTSL

-327 RLEHSFTDNLRY
+327 RLEHSFTDTLRA
-339 DMTVQYADFDKA
+339 DLTVQYADYDKA
-351 YSNLFPIASNLAAG
+351 YGNLFAAASNLAAG
-365 RVSLDGYRDATQREN
+365 RVTLDSYRDAQQREN
-380 FFIQGNLVWTGRT
+380 VFVQGNLVWTGQT
-393 GPLGHTLLAGY
+393 GPISHTLLAGF
-404 EYGDQQSANSRQ
+404 EYGDQQSANQRQ
-416 NARFVTSGTNTA
+416 NGRFATSGTNVA
-428 TFAFSNPLAIPA
+428 TFAFTDPLVIPA
-440 FSFPATNRNT
+440 ITFPVNNRNT
-450 VSDVTFYSLYVQDQ
+450 LSQVNVASVYLQDQ
-464 VSLGDHFDIVAGVR
+464 IGIGDHFDIVLGAR

-489 QANRLLERTDDKWSP
+489 AANRLLSRTDSEWSP
-504 RLGLIFKPIEPVSIY
+504 RLGLIFKPIEAMSFY

-544 APESFDNYELGAKWD
+544 APESFDNYEFGAKWD
-559 IASDLRVSVA
+559 IAENLRVSA
-569 VFQLDR
+569 AIFQLDR

-586 ANSLLTGSRTRGFE
+586 ANSIITGSRTRGFE
-600 AQLTGQVLPGWQVNA
+600 AQFTGQILPGWQVNA

-628 VAGTVANRAIG
+628 VAGVVDNRRIG

-649 NRYDVTERLGFGLGI
+649 NRYDVNERLGFGLGV
-664 THHASQF
+664 THQASQF

-676 TVRLPAYTRVD
+676 TVRLPAFTRVD
-687 AAVFFK
+687 AALFFK
-693 LSDQIDAQ
+693 LTEQIEAQ
-701 INVENLFDERYFP
+701 VNVENLFDTRYFP

>member
-1 MAMLRLFLGWGLMM
+1 MRGNVRIAGALAAVSWLAM
-15 KARYFVSAGV
+15 VSA
-25 VAGLAGLSAV
+25 
-35 TSPAHANAVTAD
+35 TSPAYAASDNAAAD
-47 AESANTNTDAN
+47 AIDAATSAD
-58 TDADADAA
+58 A

-86 ATKTP
+86 AAKTP

-128 SNQGEGHRDQITI
+128 SNQGEGHRDQISI

-193 VTKTPVLGETFYGG
+193 VTKTPVLGETFYAG

-217 ALSGDI
+217 ALTSDV
-223 NAAFGDSAGLRL
+223 NASLGDSAGFRM
-235 NAMYEEFDNHRDVY
+235 NSMYEEFDNHRDFF
-249 GGNRIAIN
+249 GGDRIAIN
-257 PTAGVS
+257 PTIGAA
-263 LGERTKLL
+263 LGERTRLL
-271 LSYEYVD
+271 LSYEYID
-278 DDRIVDRGIPAV
+278 DDRIVDRGIPATT
-290 AGGTIANPAGPA
+290 GGTIANPARPV
-302 RGVYRTFFG
+302 RGFYRTFFG
-311 SPTANTSTL
+311 SPQINRTSL
-320 TAHILRG
+320 EAHIVRG

-339 DMTVQYADFDKA
+339 DMTVQYADYDKA
-351 YSNLFPIASNLAAG
+351 YGNLFAIASNLAAG
-365 RVSLDGYRDATQREN
+365 RVTLDSYRDSTRREN
-380 FFIQGNLVWTGRT
+380 VFVQGNLVWTGQT
-393 GPLGHTLLAGY
+393 GPFSHTLLAGY
-404 EYGDQQSANSRQ
+404 EYGDQRSANSRQ
-416 NARFVTSGTNTA
+416 NGRFATSGTSTA
-428 TFAFSNPLAIPA
+428 TFAFADPLVIPA
-440 FSFPATNRNT
+440 ITFPVTNRNT
-450 VSDVTFYSLYVQDQ
+450 VSNATVYSLYMQDQ
-464 VSLGDHFDIVAGVR
+464 IGIGEHFDVVLGAR

-489 QANRLLERTDDKWSP
+489 QAARQLSRTDTEWSP
-504 RLGLIFKPIEPVSIY
+504 RIGLIFKPVEKMSFY

-544 APESFDNYELGAKWD
+544 APEAFDNYEIGAKWD
-559 IASDLRVSVA
+559 IADNLRVSA
-569 VFQLDR
+569 AIFQLDR

-586 ANSLLTGSRTRGFE
+586 SNSLITGSRTRGFE
-600 AQLTGQVLPGWQVNA
+600 AQFTGQITPAWQVNA

-628 VAGTVANRAIG
+628 TAGAIANRSIG
-639 QVPRHMASLW
+639 QVPRHLASVW
-649 NRYDVTERLGFGLGI
+649 NRYDVNDRLGFGLGV
-664 THHASQF
+664 THQASQF

-676 TVRLPAYTRVD
+676 TVRLPAFTRVD

-693 LSDQIDAQ
+693 VTEQIDAQ
-701 INVENLFDERYFP
+701 INVENLFDDRYFP

-724 GEPINARFTVRA
+724 GEPINARFTLRA

>member
-1 MAMLRLFLGWGLMM
+1 MTGYLRISGAFGAVSLLAMG
-15 KARYFVSAGV
+15 AA
-25 VAGLAGLSAV
+25 LA
-35 TSPAHANAVTAD
+35 PANAT
-47 AESANTNTDAN
+47 SAIDNAAAAVD
-58 TDADADAA
+58 DAA
-66 QREIIVT
+66 SADDQREIIVT

-86 ATKTP
+86 AAKTP

-128 SNQGEGHRDQITI
+128 SNQGEGHRDQISI

-212 SFGAF
+212 TFGAF
-217 ALSGDI
+217 AFTSDI
-223 NAAFGDSAGLRL
+223 NATLGDSAGFRL
-235 NAMYEEFDNHRDVY
+235 NGMYEEFDSHRDVF
-249 GGNRIAIN
+249 GGDRIAIN
-257 PTAGVS
+257 PTIGGE
-263 LGERTKLL
+263 LGESTRLL
-271 LSYEYVD
+271 VSYEFID
-278 DDRIVDRGIPAV
+278 DDRIVDRGIPAMT
-290 AGGTIANPAGPA
+290 GGTIANPAGPV
-302 RGVYRTFFG
+302 RGFYRTFFG
-311 SPTANTSTL
+311 SPQFNQTSL
-320 TAHILRG
+320 EAHILRG

-339 DMTVQYADFDKA
+339 DMTVQYADYDKA
-351 YSNLFPIASNLAAG
+351 YANLFAVASNLAAG
-365 RVSLDGYRDATQREN
+365 RVTLDSYRDVTQREN
-380 FFIQGNLVWTGRT
+380 FFVQGNLVWTGQT
-393 GPLGHTLLAGY
+393 GPISHTLLAGY
-404 EYGDQQSANSRQ
+404 EYGDQRSANARQ
-416 NARFVTSGTNTA
+416 NGRFASSGTNVA
-428 TFAFSNPLAIPA
+428 TFAFTDPLVIPA
-440 FSFPATNRNT
+440 ITFPVNNRNT
-450 VSDVTFYSLYVQDQ
+450 VSDVTVYSLYLQDQ
-464 VSLGDHFDIVAGVR
+464 IGIGEHFDVVLGAR

-489 QANRLLERTDDKWSP
+489 QASRQLSRTDSKWSP
-504 RLGLIFKPIEPVSIY
+504 RIGLIFKPIEQMSFY

-544 APESFDNYELGAKWD
+544 APEAFDNYEIGAKWD
-559 IASDLRVSVA
+559 IADNLRVSA
-569 VFQLDR
+569 AIFQLDR

-586 ANSLLTGSRTRGFE
+586 ANSLITGSRTRGFE
-600 AQLTGQVLPGWQVNA
+600 AQFTGQITPQWQVNA

-628 VAGTVANRAIG
+628 AAGALANRSIG

-649 NRYDVTERLGFGLGI
+649 NRYDVNDRLGFGLGV
-664 THHASQF
+664 THQASQF

-676 TVRLPAYTRVD
+676 VVRLPAFTRVD

-693 LSDQIDAQ
+693 LTDRIDAQ

-724 GEPINARFTVRA
+724 GEPINARFTIRA
-736 RF
+736 RI

>member
-1 MAMLRLFLGWGLMM
+1 MKSSFARAVSTMAMVW
-15 KARYFVSAGV
+15 AGA
-25 VAGLAGLSAV
+25 VALPAAATEATAV
-35 TSPAHANAVTAD
+35 AAAAADAVGTEAVD
-47 AESANTNTDAN
+47 AES
-58 TDADADAA
+58 DADR
-66 QREIIVT
+66 REIIVT

-86 ATKTP
+86 ASKTP
-91 TPLVDIPQAI
+91 TSLVDIPQAI

-128 SNQGEGHRDQITI
+128 TNQGEGHRDQISI

-193 VTKTPVLGETFYGG
+193 VTKTPVLDETFYGG

-217 ALSGDI
+217 ALTTDI
-223 NAAFGDSAGLRL
+223 NAALGESVGLRL
-235 NAMYEEFDNHRDVY
+235 NAMYEEFDNHRDVFE
-249 GGNRIAIN
+249 GNRIAIN
-257 PTAGVS
+257 PTAGFRI
-263 LGERTKLL
+263 GEKSRLV

-278 DDRIVDRGIPAV
+278 DDRIVDRGIPA
-290 AGGTIANPAGPA
+290 ATGGTVANPAGPV
-302 RGVYRTFFG
+302 RGFYRTFFG
-311 SPTANTSTL
+311 SPELNTTTL
-320 TAHILRG
+320 EAHILRG
-327 RLEHSFTDNLRY
+327 RLEHDFTDNLRY

-351 YSNLFPIASNLAAG
+351 YGNLFAAASNLAAG
-365 RVSLDGYRDATQREN
+365 RVTLDSYRDATQREN
-380 FFIQGNLVWTGRT
+380 FFVQGNLVWTGQT
-393 GPLGHTLLAGY
+393 GAISHTLLAGY
-404 EYGDQQSANSRQ
+404 EYGDQRSANSRQ
-416 NARFVTSGTNTA
+416 NGRFANSGTNIA
-428 TFAFSNPLAIPA
+428 TFAFTDPLVIPA
-440 FSFPATNRNT
+440 ITFPVNNRNT
-450 VSDVTFYSLYVQDQ
+450 VSDVTFYSVYLQDQ
-464 VSLGDHFDIVAGVR
+464 IGLGDHFDVVLGAR

-489 QANRLLERTDDKWSP
+489 QGGRQLSRTDTEWSP
-504 RLGLIFKPIEPVSIY
+504 RVGLIFKPLEQVSIY

-544 APESFDNYELGAKWD
+544 APEAFDNYEFGAKWD
-559 IASDLRVSVA
+559 IAANLRVSAA

-586 ANSLLTGSRTRGFE
+586 ANSLITGSRTRGFE
-600 AQLTGQVLPGWQVNA
+600 AQLTGQVMPGWQVNA

-628 VAGTVANRAIG
+628 VAGAVANRAIG
-639 QVPRHMASLW
+639 QVPRHLASLW
-649 NRYDVTERLGFGLGI
+649 NRYDVNDRLGFGLGV
-664 THHASQF
+664 THQASQF

-676 TVRLPAYTRVD
+676 IVRLPAFTRVD

-693 LSDQIDAQ
+693 LTDQIEAQ
-701 INVENLFDERYFP
+701 VNVENLFDERYFP

-724 GEPINARFTVRA
+724 GEPVNARFTVRA

>member
-1 MAMLRLFLGWGLMM
+1 M
-15 KARYFVSAGV
+15 KSSFTRAVSTFAIAWAGTWAV
-25 VAGLAGLSAV
+25 PAVA
-35 TSPAHANAVTAD
+35 N
-47 AESANTNTDAN
+47 
-58 TDADADAA
+58 DAA
-66 QREIIVT
+66 AATVGAIASSDAGDLADSGADDQREIIVT
-73 GRNEGY
+73 GRSEGY

-86 ATKTP
+86 AAKTP
-91 TPLVDIPQAI
+91 TSLIDIPQAI

-128 SNQGEGHRDQITI
+128 SNQGEGHRDQISI

-156 DDVQYYRP
+156 DDIQYYRP
-164 LYNLERVEVLKG
+164 LYNLERVEILKG

-212 SFGAF
+212 TFGAF
-217 ALSGDI
+217 ALASDI
-223 NAAFGDSAGLRL
+223 NAALGDTAGLRL
-235 NAMYEEFDNHRDVY
+235 NAAYEEFDNHRDVF

-257 PTAGVS
+257 PTAGFQ
-263 LGERTKLL
+263 LGEATRLL
-271 LSYEYVD
+271 VSYEFVD
-278 DDRIVDRGIPAV
+278 DDRIVDRGIPATT
-290 AGGTIANPAGPA
+290 GGTIANPARPV
-302 RGVYRTFFG
+302 RGFYRTFFG
-311 SPTANTSTL
+311 SPEVNRTSL
-320 TAHILRG
+320 EAHILRG
-327 RLEHSFTDNLRY
+327 RFEHSFTDTLRY

-351 YSNLFPIASNLAAG
+351 YGNLFPVASNLAAG
-365 RVSLDGYRDATQREN
+365 RVTLDSYRDATQREN
-380 FFIQGNLVWTGRT
+380 FFVQGNLVWTGQT
-393 GPLGHTLLAGY
+393 GALSHTLLAGY
-404 EYGDQQSANSRQ
+404 EYGDQRSANSRQ
-416 NARFVTSGTNTA
+416 NGRFATTGTNTA
-428 TFAFSNPLAIPA
+428 TFAFSDPLVIPA
-440 FSFPATNRNT
+440 ITFPVNNRNT
-450 VSDVTFYSLYVQDQ
+450 VSDVTFYSAYLQDQ
-464 VSLGDHFDIVAGVR
+464 IGIGEHFDIVLGAR

-489 QANRLLERTDDKWSP
+489 QAGRQLSRTDTEWSP
-504 RLGLIFKPIEPVSIY
+504 RLGVIFKPVEQVSIY

-544 APESFDNYELGAKWD
+544 APEAFDNYELGAKWE
-559 IASDLRVSVA
+559 IASNLRVSAA

-586 ANSLLTGSRTRGFE
+586 ANSILTGSRTRGFE
-600 AQLTGQVLPGWQVNA
+600 AQLTGQLLPGWQVNA

-628 VAGTVANRAIG
+628 VAGALANRAIG

-649 NRYDVTERLGFGLGI
+649 NRYDVNDRLGFGLGV

-693 LSDQIDAQ
+693 LSDQIEAQ

>member
-1 MAMLRLFLGWGLMM
+1 MGMPVTLRWTAGASFAAMVM
-15 KARYFVSAGV
+15 VSLTG
-25 VAGLAGLSAV
+25 
-35 TSPAHANAVTAD
+35 PAWAAA
-47 AESANTNTDAN
+47 AEEAEAEAEVD
-58 TDADADAA
+58 D

-86 ATKTP
+86 AAKTP

-128 SNQGEGHRDQITI
+128 SNQGEGHRDQISI

-193 VTKTPVLGETFYGG
+193 VTKTPVLGETFIAG

-212 SFGAF
+212 TFGAF
-217 ALSGDI
+217 ALTSDI
-223 NAAFGDSAGLRL
+223 NAALGSAAGLRL
-235 NAMYEEFDNHRDVY
+235 NAMYEEFDNHRDFF

-257 PTAGVS
+257 PTIGAA
-263 LGERTKLL
+263 LGEMTRLL
-271 LSYEYVD
+271 FSYEYVD
-278 DDRIVDRGIPAV
+278 DDRIVDRGIPSTT
-290 AGGTIANPAGPA
+290 GGTIADPA
-302 RGVYRTFFG
+302 RPVRGFYRTFFG
-311 SPTANTSTL
+311 SPQLNTTTL

-327 RLEHSFTDNLRY
+327 RLEHGFTDSLRA
-339 DMTVQYADFDKA
+339 DLTVQYADYDKA
-351 YSNLFPIASNLAAG
+351 YTNVFAAASNLAAG
-365 RVSLDGYRDATQREN
+365 RVTLDSYRDAQQREN
-380 FFIQGNLVWTGRT
+380 VFVQGNLVWTGQT
-393 GPLGHTLLAGY
+393 GLLSHTLLAGF
-404 EYGDQQSANSRQ
+404 EYGDQQSANQRQ
-416 NARFVTSGTNTA
+416 NGRFAASGSNIVTF
-428 TFAFSNPLAIPA
+428 TFTDPLVVPAIT
-440 FSFPATNRNT
+440 FPVNNRNT
-450 VSDVTFYSLYVQDQ
+450 RSQVNVASVYLQDQ
-464 VSLGDHFDIVAGVR
+464 IGIGDHFDIVLGAR

-489 QANRLLERTDDKWSP
+489 VANRLLSRTDSEWSP
-504 RLGLIFKPIEPVSIY
+504 RLGLIFKPMEAMSLY

-526 LPRSGDQFLT
+526 LPRSGDQFLS

-544 APESFDNYELGAKWD
+544 APEAFDNYEFGAKWD
-559 IASDLRVSVA
+559 IAENLRVSA
-569 VFQLDR
+569 AIFQLDR

-586 ANSLLTGSRTRGFE
+586 ANSILTGSRTRGFE
-600 AQLTGQVLPGWQVNA
+600 AQFTGQILPGWQINA

-628 VAGTVANRAIG
+628 VAGALANRSIG

-649 NRYDVTERLGFGLGI
+649 NRYDIDDRLGIGLGV
-664 THHASQF
+664 THQASQF

-676 TVRLPAYTRVD
+676 TVRMPAFTRVD
-687 AAVFFK
+687 AALFLK
-693 LSDQIDAQ
+693 LTDRIEAQ
-701 INVENLFDERYFP
+701 LNVENLFDTRYFP

>member
-1 MAMLRLFLGWGLMM
+1 MHITSRLLV
-15 KARYFVSAGV
+15 AVSAF
-25 VAGLAGLSAV
+25 ALSGLVIPAWAASAPEG
-35 TSPAHANAVTAD
+35 SGSGDAAASAD
-47 AESANTNTDAN
+47 AG
-58 TDADADAA
+58 ADD

-86 ATKTP
+86 AAKTP

-128 SNQGEGHRDQITI
+128 SNQGEGHRDQISI

-193 VTKTPVLGETFYGG
+193 VTKTPVLGETFFGG

-212 SFGAF
+212 TFGAF
-217 ALSGDI
+217 SLSSDI
-223 NAAFGDSAGLRL
+223 NAALGDSAGLRL
-235 NAMYEEFDNHRDVY
+235 NAMYEEFDSHRDFF

-257 PTAGVS
+257 PTIGAA
-263 LGERTKLL
+263 LGEKTRLL

-278 DDRIVDRGIPAV
+278 DDRIVDRGIPATT
-290 AGGTIANPAGPA
+290 GGTVANPARPV
-302 RGVYRTFFG
+302 RGFYRTFFG
-311 SPTANTSTL
+311 SPQLNTTSL

-327 RLEHSFTDNLRY
+327 RLEHSFTDTLRA
-339 DMTVQYADFDKA
+339 DLTVQYADYDKA
-351 YSNLFPIASNLAAG
+351 YGNLFPIASNLAAG
-365 RVSLDGYRDATQREN
+365 RVSLDSYRDAQQREN
-380 FFIQGNLVWTGRT
+380 VFVQGNLVWTGRT
-393 GPLGHTLLAGY
+393 GPLSHTLLAGF
-404 EYGDQQSANSRQ
+404 EYGDQHSANQRQ
-416 NARFVTSGTNTA
+416 NGRFATSGTNTA
-428 TFAFSNPLAIPA
+428 TFAFTDPLVIPA
-440 FSFPATNRNT
+440 ITFPVNNRDTRSQVN
-450 VSDVTFYSLYVQDQ
+450 VASVYLQDQ
-464 VSLGDHFDIVAGVR
+464 IGIGDHFDIVLGAR

-489 QANRLLERTDDKWSP
+489 VAGRLLSRTDSEWSP
-504 RLGLIFKPIEPVSIY
+504 RLGLIFKPIEAMSFY

-536 LTPAQATL
+536 LTPTTATL
-544 APESFDNYELGAKWD
+544 APESFDNYEFGAKWD
-559 IASDLRVSVA
+559 IAENLRVSA
-569 VFQLDR
+569 AIFQLDR

-586 ANSLLTGSRTRGFE
+586 ANSIITGSRTRGFE
-600 AQLTGQVLPGWQVNA
+600 AQFTGQILPGWQVNA

-628 VAGTVANRAIG
+628 VAGVVDNRRIG

-649 NRYDVTERLGFGLGI
+649 NRYDVNERLGFGLGV
-664 THHASQF
+664 THQASQF

-676 TVRLPAYTRVD
+676 TVRLPAFTRVD
-687 AAVFFK
+687 AALFFK
-693 LSDQIDAQ
+693 LTDRIEAQ
-701 INVENLFDERYFP
+701 VNVENLFDTRYFP

>member
-1 MAMLRLFLGWGLMM
+1 MLLKSRLLAAAGAVSFLALAAPAVAQSSGD
-15 KARYFVSAGV
+15 ARQG
-25 VAGLAGLSAV
+25 
-35 TSPAHANAVTAD
+35 
-47 AESANTNTDAN
+47 E
-58 TDADADAA
+58 DAA
-66 QREIIVT
+66 ADDQREIIVT

-86 ATKTP
+86 AAKTP

-128 SNQGEGHRDQITI
+128 SNQGEGHRDQISI

-164 LYNLERVEVLKG
+164 LYNLERVEILKG

-187 GGVVNR
+187 GGVINR
-193 VTKTPVLGETFYGG
+193 VTKTPVLGESFFGG

-212 SFGAF
+212 TFGAF
-217 ALSGDI
+217 ALTSDI
-223 NAAFGDSAGLRL
+223 NASLDDSAGVRL
-235 NAMYEEFDNHRDVY
+235 NAMYEEFDSHRDFF
-249 GGNRIAIN
+249 GGNRVAIN
-257 PTAGVS
+257 PTIGAA
-263 LGERTKLL
+263 LGESTRLL

-278 DDRIVDRGIPAV
+278 DDRIVDRGIPATT
-290 AGGTIANPAGPA
+290 GGTVAAPA
-302 RGVYRTFFG
+302 RPVRGFYRTFFG
-311 SPTANTSTL
+311 SPQLNTTTL

-327 RLEHSFTDNLRY
+327 RLEHSFTDTLRA
-339 DMTVQYADFDKA
+339 DLTVQYADYGKA
-351 YSNLFPIASNLAAG
+351 YGNLFPTASNLAAG
-365 RVSLDGYRDATQREN
+365 RVTLDSYRDAQQREN
-380 FFIQGNLVWTGRT
+380 VFVQGNLVWTGQT
-393 GPLGHTLLAGY
+393 GPISHTLLAGF
-404 EYGDQQSANSRQ
+404 EYGDQQSANQRQ
-416 NARFVTSGTNTA
+416 NGRFATSGTNVA
-428 TFAFSNPLAIPA
+428 TFAFSDPLVIPA
-440 FSFPATNRNT
+440 ISFPVNNRNT
-450 VSDVTFYSLYVQDQ
+450 RSQVSVWSVYLQDQ
-464 VSLGDHFDIVAGVR
+464 IGIGDHFDIVLGAR
-478 YDRFEI
+478 HDRFEI

-489 QANRLLERTDDKWSP
+489 VANRLLSRTDSEWSP
-504 RLGLIFKPIEPVSIY
+504 RLGLIFKPVEAMSFY

-526 LPRSGDQFLT
+526 LPRSGDQFLS

-544 APESFDNYELGAKWD
+544 APESFDNYEFGAKWD
-559 IASDLRVSVA
+559 IAENLRVSA
-569 VFQLDR
+569 AIFQLDR

-586 ANSLLTGSRTRGFE
+586 ANSIITGSRTRGFE
-600 AQLTGQVLPGWQVNA
+600 AQFTGQILPGWQVNA

-628 VAGTVANRAIG
+628 VAGVVDNRRIG

-649 NRYDVTERLGFGLGI
+649 NRYDVNERLGFGLGV
-664 THHASQF
+664 THQASQF

-676 TVRLPAYTRVD
+676 TVRLPAFTRVD
-687 AAVFFK
+687 AALFFR
-693 LSDQIDAQ
+693 LTDRIEAQ
-701 INVENLFDERYFP
+701 VNVENLFDTRYFP

>member
-1 MAMLRLFLGWGLMM
+1 MKSSFARAVSTMAMVW
-15 KARYFVSAGV
+15 AGA
-25 VAGLAGLSAV
+25 VALPAAATEATAVAAAAADAAGTEAV
-35 TSPAHANAVTAD
+35 D
-47 AESANTNTDAN
+47 AES
-58 TDADADAA
+58 DADR
-66 QREIIVT
+66 REIIVT

-86 ATKTP
+86 ASKTP
-91 TPLVDIPQAI
+91 TSLVDIPQAI

-128 SNQGEGHRDQITI
+128 TNQGEGHRDQISI

-193 VTKTPVLGETFYGG
+193 VTKTPVLDETFYGG

-217 ALSGDI
+217 ALTSDI
-223 NAAFGDSAGLRL
+223 NAALGESVGLRL
-235 NAMYEEFDNHRDVY
+235 NAMYEEFDNHRDVFE
-249 GGNRIAIN
+249 GNRIAIN
-257 PTAGVS
+257 PTAGFRI
-263 LGERTKLL
+263 GEKSRLV

-278 DDRIVDRGIPAV
+278 DDRIVDRGIPA
-290 AGGTIANPAGPA
+290 ATGGTVANPAGPV
-302 RGVYRTFFG
+302 RGFYRTFFG
-311 SPTANTSTL
+311 SPELNTTTL
-320 TAHILRG
+320 EAHILRG
-327 RLEHSFTDNLRY
+327 RFEHDFTDNLRY

-351 YSNLFPIASNLAAG
+351 YSNLFAAASNLAAG
-365 RVSLDGYRDATQREN
+365 RVTLDSYRDATRREN
-380 FFIQGNLVWTGRT
+380 FFVQGNLVWTGQT
-393 GPLGHTLLAGY
+393 GAISHTLLAGY
-404 EYGDQQSANSRQ
+404 EYGDQRSANSRQ
-416 NARFVTSGTNTA
+416 NGRFATSGTNIA
-428 TFAFSNPLAIPA
+428 TFAFTDPLVIPA
-440 FSFPATNRNT
+440 ITFPVNNRNT
-450 VSDVTFYSLYVQDQ
+450 VSDVTFYSVYLQDQ
-464 VSLGDHFDIVAGVR
+464 IGLGDHFDVVLGAR

-489 QANRLLERTDDKWSP
+489 QAGRQLSRTDTEWSP
-504 RLGLIFKPIEPVSIY
+504 RVGLIFKPLEQVSIY

-544 APESFDNYELGAKWD
+544 APEAFDNYEFGAKWD
-559 IASDLRVSVA
+559 IAANLRVSAA

-586 ANSLLTGSRTRGFE
+586 ANSLITGSRTRGFE
-600 AQLTGQVLPGWQVNA
+600 AQLTGQVMPGWQVNA

-628 VAGTVANRAIG
+628 VAGAVANRAIG
-639 QVPRHMASLW
+639 QVPRHLASLW
-649 NRYDVTERLGFGLGI
+649 NRYAVNDRLGFGLGV
-664 THHASQF
+664 THQASQF

-676 TVRLPAYTRVD
+676 IVRLPAFTRVD

-693 LSDQIDAQ
+693 LTDQIEAQ

-724 GEPINARFTVRA
+724 GEPVNARFTVRA

>member
-1 MAMLRLFLGWGLMM
+1 MKSRLVC
-15 KARYFVSAGV
+15 ASSALV
-25 VAGLAGLSAV
+25 CMWAASQALPAAAAEIDDLPASVDAGDI
-35 TSPAHANAVTAD
+35 AD
-47 AESANTNTDAN
+47 AE
-58 TDADADAA
+58 ADADR
-66 QREIIVT
+66 REIIVT
-73 GRNEGY
+73 GRSEGY

-86 ATKTP
+86 AAKTP
-91 TPLVDIPQAI
+91 TSLVDIPQAI

-113 LQDLADVLRYTPGVS
+113 LQDLSDVLRYTPGVS
-128 SNQGEGHRDQITI
+128 SNQGEGHRDQISI

-156 DDVQYYRP
+156 DDVQYFRP
-164 LYNLERVEVLKG
+164 LYNLERVEVLRG

-193 VTKTPVLGETFYGG
+193 VTKTPVLGETFHGG

-217 ALSGDI
+217 ALTADS
-223 NAAFGDSAGLRL
+223 NAALGEHAGLRL
-235 NAMYEEFDNHRDVY
+235 NALYEEFANHRDVFE
-249 GGNRIAIN
+249 GNRIAIN
-257 PTAGVS
+257 PTAGLS
-263 LGERTKLL
+263 IGETTRLL
-271 LSYEYVD
+271 VSYEYID
-278 DDRIVDRGIPAV
+278 DDRIVDRGIPATT
-290 AGGTIANPAGPA
+290 GGTIARPAGPV

-311 SPTANTSTL
+311 SPEVNRTSL
-320 TAHILRG
+320 EAHILRG
-327 RLEHSFTDNLRY
+327 RLEHSFTDTLRF

-351 YSNLFPIASNLAAG
+351 YGNLFPVASNLAAG
-365 RVSLDGYRDATQREN
+365 RVTLDSYRDATQREN
-380 FFIQGNLVWTGRT
+380 FFVQGNLVWTGQT
-393 GPLGHTLLAGY
+393 GPLDHTLLAGY
-404 EYGDQQSANSRQ
+404 EWGDQRSANNRQ
-416 NARFVTSGTNTA
+416 NGRFATSGASTA
-428 TFAFSNPLAIPA
+428 TFAFSDPLVIPA
-440 FSFPATNRNT
+440 IAFPVNSRNT
-450 VSDVTFYSLYVQDQ
+450 VSDVTVISGYVQDQ
-464 VSLGDHFDIVAGVR
+464 IGIGAHVDVVLGVR

-484 DVNDI
+484 DVDDI
-489 QANRLLERTDDKWSP
+489 QAGRRLSRTDTEWSP
-504 RLGLIFKPIEPVSIY
+504 RLGLIFKPAEAVSVY

-544 APESFDNYELGAKWD
+544 APESFDNYEFGAKWD
-559 IASDLRVSVA
+559 IAANLRVSA
-569 VFQLDR
+569 AAFQLDR

-600 AQLTGQVLPGWQVNA
+600 AQLTGQVLPGWQINA
-615 GYSYLDADERGRV
+615 GYSYLDSDERGRV
-628 VAGTVANRAIG
+628 VAGTIANRSIG
-639 QVPRHMASLW
+639 QVPRHLASLW
-649 NRYDVTERLGFGLGI
+649 NRYDVDDRLGFGLGV
-664 THHASQF
+664 THQAGQF

-676 TVRLPAYTRVD
+676 TVRLPAFTRVD
-687 AAVFFK
+687 AAVFFRIN
-693 LSDQIDAQ
+693 DRIDAQ

>member
-1 MAMLRLFLGWGLMM
+1 MSCGETGWGFMLLNSG
-15 KARYFVSAGV
+15 FAGV
-25 VAGLAGLSAV
+25 LGAVSVLALSAALAPV
-35 TSPAHANAVTAD
+35 HAAD
-47 AESANTNTDAN
+47 ASAAAAAAAAAN
-58 TDADADAA
+58 DDVASADD

-73 GRNEGY
+73 GRSEGY

-86 ATKTP
+86 AAKTP

-128 SNQGEGHRDQITI
+128 SNQGEGHRDQISI
-141 RGQDTTADFFVDGIR
+141 RGQDTTADFFVDGVR

-193 VTKTPVLGETFYGG
+193 VSKTPVLDETFYGG

-217 ALSGDI
+217 ALTSDI
-223 NAAFGDSAGLRL
+223 NAALGETAGLRL
-235 NAMYEEFDNHRDVY
+235 NAMYEEFDNHRDVF

-257 PTAGVS
+257 PTAGFS
-263 LGERTKLL
+263 IGDNTRLL
-271 LSYEYVD
+271 LSYEFID
-278 DDRIVDRGIPAV
+278 DDRIVDRGIPAIP
-290 AGGTIANPAGPA
+290 GGTIANPARPE

-311 SPTANTSTL
+311 SAQVNQTSL
-320 TAHILRG
+320 EAHILRG

-339 DMTVQYADFDKA
+339 DMTVQYADYDKA
-351 YSNLFPIASNLAAG
+351 YGNLFAAASNLRAG
-365 RVSLDGYRDATQREN
+365 RVTLDSYRDATQREN
-380 FFIQGNLVWTGRT
+380 FFVQGNLVWTGET
-393 GPLGHTLLAGY
+393 GIFAHTLLAGY
-404 EYGDQQSANSRQ
+404 EYGDQRSANNRQ
-416 NARFVTSGTNTA
+416 NGRFATSGTNTA
-428 TFAFSNPLAIPA
+428 TFAFSDPLVIPA
-440 FSFPATNRNT
+440 VTFPVTNRNT
-450 VSDVTFYSLYVQDQ
+450 VSDVSFYSLYLQDQ
-464 VSLGDHFDIVAGVR
+464 IGIGEHFDIVLGAR

-489 QANRLLERTDDKWSP
+489 QAGRQLSRTDTEWSP
-504 RLGLIFKPIEPVSIY
+504 RLGLIFKPIEAMSFY

-544 APESFDNYELGAKWD
+544 APEAFDNYEIGAKWD
-559 IASDLRVSVA
+559 IADNLRVSA
-569 VFQLDR
+569 AIFQLDR

-600 AQLTGQVLPGWQVNA
+600 AQFTGQITSAWQVNA
-615 GYSYLDADERGRV
+615 GYSYLDSDERGRV
-628 VAGTVANRAIG
+628 VAGALANRTIG

-649 NRYDVTERLGFGLGI
+649 NRFDVSDRLGFGLGV
-664 THHASQF
+664 THQSSQF

-676 TVRLPAYTRVD
+676 IVRLPAFTRVD

-693 LSDQIDAQ
+693 LTDQIEAQ
-701 INVENLFDERYFP
+701 VNVENLFDERYFP

>member
-1 MAMLRLFLGWGLMM
+1 MNLRI
-15 KARYFVSAGV
+15 AGV
-25 VAGLAGLSAV
+25 LGAVSVLAIASGLA
-35 TSPAHANAVTAD
+35 PAYAAD
-47 AESANTNTDAN
+47 AGTTAATD
-58 TDADADAA
+58 DIDSVED

-73 GRNEGY
+73 GRSEGY

-86 ATKTP
+86 AAKTP

-128 SNQGEGHRDQITI
+128 SNQGEGHRDQISI
-141 RGQDTTADFFVDGIR
+141 RGQDTTADFFVDGVR

-187 GGVVNR
+187 GGVINR
-193 VTKTPVLGETFYGG
+193 VSKTPVLGETFYGG

-217 ALSGDI
+217 ALTSDI
-223 NAAFGDSAGLRL
+223 NAALGETVGLRL

-249 GGNRIAIN
+249 EGNRIAIN
-257 PTAGVS
+257 PTAGFS
-263 LGERTKLL
+263 IGEKTRLL
-271 LSYEYVD
+271 LSYEFVD
-278 DDRIVDRGIPAV
+278 DDRIVDRGIPSTT
-290 AGGTIANPAGPA
+290 GGTIANPARPVSGF
-302 RGVYRTFFG
+302 YRTFFG
-311 SPTANTSTL
+311 SPEANLASL
-320 TAHILRG
+320 EAHILRG
-327 RLEHSFTDNLRY
+327 RLEHSFTDDLRY
-339 DMTVQYADFDKA
+339 DMTVQYADFDKS
-351 YSNLFPIASNLAAG
+351 YGNLFAAASNLAGG
-365 RVSLDGYRDATQREN
+365 RVTLDSYRDATQREN
-380 FFIQGNLVWTGRT
+380 FFVQGNLVWTGQT
-393 GPLGHTLLAGY
+393 GPFSHTLLAGY

-416 NARFVTSGTNTA
+416 NGRFATSGTNTA
-428 TFAFSNPLAIPA
+428 TFAFSDPLVIPA
-440 FSFPATNRNT
+440 VTFPVTNRNT
-450 VSDVTFYSLYVQDQ
+450 VSNVTFYSVYLQDQ
-464 VSLGDHFDIVAGVR
+464 IGIGEHFDVVLGAR

-489 QANRLLERTDDKWSP
+489 QAGRQLSRTDTEWSP
-504 RLGLIFKPIEPVSIY
+504 RLGLIFKPFEAMSFY

-526 LPRSGDQFLT
+526 LPRSGDQFLS

-544 APESFDNYELGAKWD
+544 APEAFDNYEIGAKWD
-559 IASDLRVSVA
+559 IASNLRVSAA

-600 AQLTGQVLPGWQVNA
+600 AQFTGQITSAWQVNA

-628 VAGTVANRAIG
+628 VAGAIANRSIG

-649 NRYDVTERLGFGLGI
+649 NRYDVSDRLGFGLGL
-664 THHASQF
+664 THQASQF

-676 TVRLPAYTRVD
+676 TVKLPAFTRVD

-693 LSDQIDAQ
+693 LSDQIEAQ